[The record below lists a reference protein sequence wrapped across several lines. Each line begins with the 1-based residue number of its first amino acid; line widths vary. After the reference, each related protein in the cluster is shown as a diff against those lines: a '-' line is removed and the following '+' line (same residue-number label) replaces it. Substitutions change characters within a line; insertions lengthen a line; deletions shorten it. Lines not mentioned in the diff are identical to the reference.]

1 VISEVAVRGKDGEPL
16 EVPELEAAAATALRA
31 CHPNAALTIQEV
43 QERGLTGLVGH
54 QQSEFTFLCL
64 VIFSAYRFIV
74 FGGDVVYHDMFNMI
88 S

>member
-1 VISEVAVRGKDGEPL
+1 MLISEVAVRGKDGEPL

-54 QQSEFTFLCL
+54 QQSEFMFLYL
-64 VIFSAYRFIV
+64 VYFYL
-74 FGGDVVYHDMFNMI
+74 
-88 S
+88 